1 MNMYKLLLLATLAG
15 ASYALQA
22 NCVFEGEGNGM
33 VTGEILL
40 NHDGKE
46 TE

>member
-1 MNMYKLLLLATLAG
+1 MYKLLLE
-15 ASYALQA
+15 ALMLTGTTYSLKA
-22 NCVFEGEGNGM
+22 RCVFEGVGSGQ

-40 NHDGKE
+40 NHDGVK